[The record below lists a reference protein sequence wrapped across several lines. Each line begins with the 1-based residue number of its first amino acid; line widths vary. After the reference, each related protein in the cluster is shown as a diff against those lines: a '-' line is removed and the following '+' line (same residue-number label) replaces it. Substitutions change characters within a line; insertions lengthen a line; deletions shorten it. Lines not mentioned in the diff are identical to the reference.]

1 MSNKMSIWVFVSVF
15 WAFYWYTTAR
25 DTEDM
30 IIAFGPLVLGW
41 GIWLIR
47 R

>member
-1 MSNKMSIWVFVSVF
+1 MGNKMSIWVFVSVF
-15 WAFYWYTTAR
+15 WAFYWYTTAI
-25 DTEDM
+25 DITGY
-30 IIAFGPLVLGW
+30 IIGFGPLLLGW